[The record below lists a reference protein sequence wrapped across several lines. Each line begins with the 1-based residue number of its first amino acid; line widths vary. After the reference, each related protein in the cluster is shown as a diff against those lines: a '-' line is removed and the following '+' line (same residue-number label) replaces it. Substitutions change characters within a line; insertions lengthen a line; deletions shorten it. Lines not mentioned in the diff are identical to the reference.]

1 MADMKA
7 RTDGEHWSGPAHA
20 LVARIQAVVG
30 DGRYG
35 EWVMPGLNEI
45 IAMQLC
51 TPDPATTL
59 ASA

>member
-1 MADMKA
+1 MKA
-7 RTDGEHWSGPAHA
+7 RTNGEHWSRPAHA
-20 LVARIQAVVG
+20 LVARIQAGG

-35 EWVMPGLNEI
+35 EGVVPGLNEI